1 MSFRRI
7 LLTILLLIL
16 FTNFKI
22 VGYDY
27 HLPPPIY
34 EYNNNNYSKRVP
46 FEDIE
51 HYNDGTV
58 VVYGNNGNGNGNDKE
73 LKDALKAFDKWI
85 KAGNSGTFDYFL
97 TNVYYNTPIGDYWS
111 VLLALAILYLLFKFN
126 KNEKR

>member
-7 LLTILLLIL
+7 LLTILLLML

-22 VGYDY
+22 VGYDS

-34 EYNNNNYSKRVP
+34 EYNNNDYSQRVP

-58 VVYGNNGNGNGNDKE
+58 VVYGNNGNGNGNNEEKE
-73 LKDALKAFDKWI
+73 FEKAFKKWL
-85 KAGNSGTFDYFL
+85 KSNPNGTREEF
-97 TNVYYNTPIGDYWS
+97 TNIYYGIPIGDYWS

>member
-22 VGYDY
+22 VGYDS

-34 EYNNNNYSKRVP
+34 EYNNNDYSKRVP

-58 VVYGNNGNGNGNDKE
+58 VVVYGNNGNGNNNEIKDAEKAYKKW
-73 LKDALKAFDKWI
+73 LKD
-85 KAGNSGTFDYFL
+85 GNSGSFEYFL

>member
-34 EYNNNNYSKRVP
+34 EYNNNDYSQRVP

-58 VVYGNNGNGNGNDKE
+58 VVYGNNGNGNNNE
-73 LKDALKAFDKWI
+73 FKDAEKSYKNWL
-85 KAGNSGTFDYFL
+85 KAGNSGSFEYFL

>member
-7 LLTILLLIL
+7 SLTILLLIL

-22 VGYDY
+22 VGDDY
-27 HLPPPIY
+27 HLPPPIH
-34 EYNNNNYSKRVP
+34 EYHNNDYGQRVP

-51 HYNDGTV
+51 HYNDETV
-58 VVYGNNGNGNGNDKE
+58 VVYGNNGNGNNNEFKNAE
-73 LKDALKAFDKWI
+73 KAYKNWL
-85 KAGNSGTFDYFL
+85 KAGNSGSFEYFL

>member
-22 VGYDY
+22 VGYDS
-27 HLPPPIY
+27 HLPPTIY
-34 EYNNNNYSKRVP
+34 EYNNNDYSKRVP

-58 VVYGNNGNGNGNDKE
+58 VVYGNNGNGNNKDEKE
-73 LKDALKAFDKWI
+73 FEKAFKKWL
-85 KAGNSGTFDYFL
+85 KSNPDGTIEEF
-97 TNVYYNTPIGDYWS
+97 TNIYYNTPIGDYWS
-111 VLLALAILYLLFKFN
+111 ILLALAILYLLFKFN
-126 KNEKR
+126 KNKKR

>member
-7 LLTILLLIL
+7 LLTILLLML

-22 VGYDY
+22 VGDDY

-34 EYNNNNYSKRVP
+34 EYNNNDYSQRVP

-58 VVYGNNGNGNGNDKE
+58 VVYGNNGNGNGNNEEKE
-73 LKDALKAFDKWI
+73 FEKAFKKWL
-85 KAGNSGTFDYFL
+85 KSNPNGTREEF
-97 TNVYYNTPIGDYWS
+97 TNIYIMVYQLEIIG
-111 VLLALAILYLLFKFN
+111 LF
-126 KNEKR
+126 